1 MLSNVSYTVNNNL
14 CLGCGICSDACPTSS
29 ITMKIEN
36 GEYRPAV
43 NENTCINNKGCHK
56 CSNVCPG
63 TGVNLKSI
71 GKDSLGYN
79 DDSNYHNLVG
89 YYHCSYSGYASDKE
103 TRYHGASGG
112 LLSAF
117 IAFLLDKKIISAAV
131 VAENDISQPF
141 LNKTVLIHDS
151 KELYKA
157 RSSKYCPVKFD
168 GIVNLIKKE
177 SGTVVIVG
185 LPCIIQGYRK
195 YEKIDSKFRD
205 KVFGYFGLYCS
216 CGRSF
221 NLTEYVFKT
230 RGINAKNLTY
240 FQYRDE
246 GCLGYLV
253 AHEKQTKC
261 EELTSDDA
269 NQQMDKVTKEAFQGY
284 YHPLRSFFIPHRCL
298 LCIDHYAE
306 LADVSFGDIHYGK
319 YKADKVGVN
328 SVVIRNKQFGRLLKE
343 AAECGYLTIDNLSE
357 EELVKCQASAPKK
370 KGRTGGILKFRG
382 LFGLKNP
389 EYDVTL
395 SKFVLWK
402 SVAYYIF
409 AQCQRF
415 VGRRKSLWGIIRFMY
430 KKQVID

>member
-1 MLSNVSYTVNNNL
+1 MKRKTIEHTRVHNL
-14 CLGCGICSDACPTSS
+14 CLGCGICSDSCTKGA
-29 ITMKIEN
+29 IKIQEDN
-36 GEYRPAV
+36 GQYIPSLEK
-43 NENTCINNKGCHK
+43 EKCIDCGRCLK
-56 CSNVCPG
+56 VCPG
-63 TGVNLKSI
+63 IGVKLMGIAKE
-71 GKDSLGYN
+71 KFATDTTKE
-79 DDSNYHNLVG
+79 HNLIG
-89 YYHCSYSGYASDKE
+89 RYETAYSGYANDYD

-112 LLSAF
+112 LLTAF
-117 IAFLLDKKIISAAV
+117 IAYLLDKKYISSAV
-131 VAENDISQPF
+131 VAENNITQPF
-141 LNKTVLIHDS
+141 LNKAVLVHDS

-157 RSSKYCPVKFD
+157 RSSKYCPVMYES
-168 GIVNLIKKE
+168 IVKQVKE
-177 SGTVVIVG
+177 EEGKVVIVG
-185 LPCIIQGYRK
+185 LPCIMQGFRK
-195 YEKIDSKFRD
+195 YEVTDKRFREKI
-205 KVFGYFGLYCS
+205 FGYFGLYCS

-253 AHEKQTKC
+253 ARE
-261 EELTSDDA
+261 
-269 NQQMDKVTKEAFQGY
+269 NQQQQDRVTREPFQGY

-319 YKADKVGVN
+319 YKEDKVGVN
-328 SVVIRNKQFGRLLKE
+328 SVVIRNKQFDGLLKE
-343 AAECGYLTIDNLSE
+343 AAENGYLTIDDLSE

-370 KGRTGGILKFRG
+370 KGRTGGILKFRKMV
-382 LFGLKNP
+382 GLKNP

-395 SKFVLWK
+395 TKFVFWK

-415 VGRRKSLWGIIRFMY
+415 VGRRRSLWGIIKLMY
-430 KKQVID
+430 KKQIID